1 MCGAGGI
8 LDAWGFRW
16 CGGLDC
22 GVAGKGLGAGAG
34 GILNAGLGLDLLL
47 VLKEFFVDGVLVAGD
62 GGGLLFLEFKN
73 LLVAGPLG
81 GGDCSWVNWRCSG
94 LLRGGGVAA
103 TVGTLCWCGLRCDW
117 G

>member
-62 GGGLLFLEFKN
+62 GGGLLFLELKN
-73 LLVAGPLG
+73 LLVAGPLCGCG
-81 GGDCSWVNWRCSG
+81 GRADRRCGG
-94 LLRGGGVAA
+94 LLRGRGGAA